1 MSSGNWLVLVL
12 FVWVLAVD
20 DNGEFWVFG
29 GVDRRMREVKS
40 VFLI

>member
-20 DNGEFWVFG
+20 DGGEFWVFE
-29 GVDRRMREVKS
+29 GVDRRMRKVKS